1 MHQYPK
7 LYYPEIY
14 ILQGGYS
21 GFFSNH
27 KERCEPQNYV
37 AMQDER
43 HKATCAR
50 EMRNFG
56 KNAKLIRTQS
66 YTYGVTATTNSTSTQ
81 TFWSTST
88 VETNMEMEEDE
99 TMNTEEN
106 DDTFEG
112 IESRIGVGQ
121 QNMPT
126 PSMNARRVPNSST
139 TSGRVVFSARRS
151 VSY

>member
-1 MHQYPK
+1 
-7 LYYPEIY
+7 
-14 ILQGGYS
+14 
-21 GFFSNH
+21 
-27 KERCEPQNYV
+27 
-37 AMQDER
+37 MQDER

-66 YTYGVTATTNSTSTQ
+66 FTYGVTATTNSTSTTQ
-81 TFWSTST
+81 AFWSTSM
-88 VETNMEMEEDE
+88 VVANMEQDEDE

-112 IESRIGVGQ
+112 IENRIGVGQ
-121 QNMPT
+121 QNVEA
-126 PSMNARRVPNSST
+126 PSMGARRVPSSST
-139 TSGRVVFSARRS
+139 SSGKPLFSARRS

>member
-7 LYYPEIY
+7 LHYPEIY

-21 GFFSNH
+21 GFFAHH

-56 KNAKLIRTQS
+56 KITRMSRTQS
-66 YTYGVTATTNSTSTQ
+66 FTYGTTATATATASTSGFT
-81 TFWSTST
+81 TSTSMMGVAAT
-88 VETNMEMEEDE
+88 AMMEQTDEDE
-99 TMNTEEN
+99 TMNTE

-112 IESRIGVGQ
+112 IESRMALGAGT
-121 QNMPT
+121 NWSGSRRLPT
-126 PSMNARRVPNSST
+126 TSKSFTARR
-139 TSGRVVFSARRS
+139 A

>member
-1 MHQYPK
+1 
-7 LYYPEIY
+7 
-14 ILQGGYS
+14 
-21 GFFSNH
+21 
-27 KERCEPQNYV
+27 
-37 AMQDER
+37 MQDER

-126 PSMNARRVPNSST
+126 PSMNARRIPNSST